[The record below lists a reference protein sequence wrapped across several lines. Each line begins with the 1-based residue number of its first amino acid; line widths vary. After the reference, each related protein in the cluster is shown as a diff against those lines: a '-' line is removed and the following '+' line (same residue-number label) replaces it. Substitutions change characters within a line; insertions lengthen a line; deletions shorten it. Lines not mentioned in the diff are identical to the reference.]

1 MPQFDGLETLAGLTQ
16 RTRSKVLV
24 LASAADPRL
33 LRTAADMAARS
44 GIDGLHTITK
54 PVTSEKIRDI
64 VALLSNPDASTM
76 RWEAKTSVP
85 ADCSTKMIRG
95 MVSGQFVPFFNPAG
109 RVQVYSL

>member
-16 RTRSKVLV
+16 RTRSKVLG